1 MLAGLQVYIKT
12 KIIINALLL
21 QVSEGLVSAIFIS
34 LIWEKMISESTQ
46 VDTTESA
53 WSKEV
58 LLIFKL

>member
-34 LIWEKMISESTQ
+34 LIWEKMISESTR

-58 LLIFKL
+58 LLVFKL